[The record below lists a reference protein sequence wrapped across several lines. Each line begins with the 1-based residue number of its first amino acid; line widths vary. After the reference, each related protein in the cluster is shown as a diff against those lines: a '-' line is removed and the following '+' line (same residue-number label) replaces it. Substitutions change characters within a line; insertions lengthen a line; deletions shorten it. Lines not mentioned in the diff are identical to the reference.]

1 MSRRDAD
8 VTVPAA
14 ALATYRARRELL
26 AFGPPVYRTNRSNP
40 AVVLVTPSSPASN
53 HLTEDRDTVG
63 VEEKLKEVGE
73 VLMVASTVL
82 QSNTEEVL
90 LRLYPMVAPAP
101 LENWVMD
108 TTLNDMLVPQMPLM
122 LQMLLM
128 PLMPHFH
135 TTVHFAAL
143 RLCGFAASR
152 CTHKHKKK
160 NERQ

>member
-1 MSRRDAD
+1 
-8 VTVPAA
+8 
-14 ALATYRARRELL
+14 
-26 AFGPPVYRTNRSNP
+26 
-40 AVVLVTPSSPASN
+40 
-53 HLTEDRDTVG
+53 
-63 VEEKLKEVGE
+63 VEEKLKEVGG

-143 RLCGFAASR
+143 RLCGFAALR
-152 CTHKHKKK
+152 LHDAHTNIKKRMSG
-160 NERQ
+160 NR